1 MHLTSPY
8 GTDPRNSSKHG
19 RPQLSSAVK
28 PTPNDILPL
37 NTKLRMGT
45 DITNCFV
52 LYSHANFDHGKQTL
66 SQQHVSRDFLARQR
80 TATFLHLLG
89 TPYCPKNEKRAVRNH
104 FMDLLNIEYLA
115 TPQHDASHALGHL
128 LTCRPYLLQHAGPIR
143 SRPSWALNRRAG
155 CEHQEPRMKPHN
167 HWWLMRF
174 RNGTRAPKDTDLSIL
189 QLENVLVAGVS
200 VRTFSST

>member
-1 MHLTSPY
+1 
-8 GTDPRNSSKHG
+8 
-19 RPQLSSAVK
+19 
-28 PTPNDILPL
+28 
-37 NTKLRMGT
+37 MGT

-52 LYSHANFDHGKQTL
+52 FYSHANFDHGKRTL

-89 TPYCPKNEKRAVRNH
+89 TPYCPKNQERAVRNH

-128 LTCRPYLLQHAGPIR
+128 LTCRPYLLQHAGPTR
-143 SRPSWALNRRAG
+143 SRPVRLSMSSWALNRRAG
-155 CEHQEPRMKPHN
+155 CEHQVNNAPDSQHSPKAQGLLKCKAIRQSAASLKYSEPRMKPHN
-167 HWWLMRF
+167 HWWLMSF